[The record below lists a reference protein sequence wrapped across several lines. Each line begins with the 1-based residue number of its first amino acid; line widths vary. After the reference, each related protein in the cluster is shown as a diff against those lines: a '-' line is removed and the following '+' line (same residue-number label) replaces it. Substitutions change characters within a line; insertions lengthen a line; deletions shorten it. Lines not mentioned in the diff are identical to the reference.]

1 MLHWGCLKKQVG
13 IQRSARANVFLARR
27 TNGARGVA
35 VRPQDLAVYGWESSH
50 HPGAGFREWEHAW
63 EDADMPHLKM
73 LSVSFMSV
81 AGQLQISEAI
91 KSEAS
96 AVVELHCLAWH
107 SAQVVWQKDWQ
118 RLWRTG
124 WLAGKIVTLSGA
136 HGSCLDANCQA
147 HQVTPSFVGNLQP
160 DKYSVCL
167 DQLYWI
173 VTRNEKGSTFIT
185 LKFNF

>member
-1 MLHWGCLKKQVG
+1 MTSTGQYQFLVRGACWLQHLLHWGCLKKQVG
-13 IQRSARANVFLARR
+13 IQRSARANVFLENEWRSGGSCETLR
-27 TNGARGVA
+27 CTKSGPR
-35 VRPQDLAVYGWESSH
+35 LSSH

-124 WLAGKIVTLSGA
+124 WQDCHPFRCPWVMSRSKLPGA
-136 HGSCLDANCQA
+136 PSDPKFRRQFATW
-147 HQVTPSFVGNLQP
+147 QV
-160 DKYSVCL
+160 
-167 DQLYWI
+167 
-173 VTRNEKGSTFIT
+173 
-185 LKFNF
+185 